1 MAQFFQS
8 VGDVL
13 STLGSSFCVPVM
25 LFIIALFMGCKGQK
39 AFRAAL
45 LCAAG
50 LTGFSLVINSYS
62 GIIAPVVQSMVD
74 STGVK
79 LSCLDV
85 GWQAFSVIAYGTQV
99 GLIWIGI
106 CIILQIVLFLCKFT
120 DVFMASDLWNNY
132 SFMIWGSLV
141 YFHTKSF
148 AFALICMLVQLLYIL
163 LFSEAFAKRFST
175 FYNYPQCCMTAPHH
189 LEGLPFAVIMNWILG
204 KIGFDK
210 IKINATTL
218 QKKLGIFGE
227 PMFIGLVVG
236 ALIGGGTA
244 AYSSIKKG
252 DEWYEVALKTLSG
265 AALGGMLGAAMG
277 TGAALA
283 AGGTIAG
290 LSVSAS
296 VAVGMGV
303 TVGGSAVLGA
313 TNSFVNQIIDND
325 WDISKVSASRIG
337 TDALVAGIKG
347 LLSFGAGAW
356 TGGAGLWNVPKGA
369 APGFLNAAT
378 KIYLNTV
385 IGTGLKLSV
394 DAIYAMLLGEECGWI
409 NGLKGVIDWV
419 F

>member
-236 ALIGGGTA
+236 ALIGIL
-244 AYSSIKKG
+244 SIPIILILSFVLPG
-252 DEWYEVALKTLSG
+252 NIILPMADLVALPYMSEVFCATSNGNIAKTVAMNVIWFS
-265 AALGGMLGAAMG
+265 LGMIIVSQFCPAMTQIAIEQG
-277 TGAALA
+277 VNLADYNA
-283 AGGTIAG
+283 AG
-290 LSVSAS
+290 VSI
-296 VAVGMGV
+296 V
-303 TVGGSAVLGA
+303 
-313 TNSFVNQIIDND
+313 
-325 WDISKVSASRIG
+325 
-337 TDALVAGIKG
+337 
-347 LLSFGAGAW
+347 SFGVLCHPFIV
-356 TGGAGLWNVPKGA
+356 GLFA
-369 APGFLNAAT
+369 AFWFQNYIAIAIIIVVYVVLYVLFKKNRYTFVDWMENQAA
-378 KIYLNTV
+378 KYQL
-385 IGTGLKLSV
+385 
-394 DAIYAMLLGEECGWI
+394 
-409 NGLKGVIDWV
+409 
-419 F
+419 

>member
-236 ALIGGGTA
+236 ALIGFLGNINDLTTV
-244 AYSSIKKG
+244 AYG
-252 DEWYEVALKTLSG
+252 EPNT
-265 AALGGMLGAAMG
+265 
-277 TGAALA
+277 LA
-283 AGGTIAG
+283 AGI
-290 LSVSAS
+290 LSIPII
-296 VAVGMGV
+296 
-303 TVGGSAVLGA
+303 LIL
-313 TNSFVNQIIDND
+313 SFVLPGNIILPMAD
-325 WDISKVSASRIG
+325 
-337 TDALVAGIKG
+337 LVALPYMSEVFCATSNGNIAKTVAMNVIWFSLG
-347 LLSFGAGAW
+347 MIIVSQFCPAMTQIAIEQGVNLADYNAAGVSIVSFGVLCHPFIV
-356 TGGAGLWNVPKGA
+356 GLFA
-369 APGFLNAAT
+369 AFWFQNYIAIAIIIVVYVVLYVLFKKNRYTFVDWMENQAA
-378 KIYLNTV
+378 KYQL
-385 IGTGLKLSV
+385 
-394 DAIYAMLLGEECGWI
+394 
-409 NGLKGVIDWV
+409 
-419 F
+419 

>member
-1 MAQFFQS
+1 MNNPINKYDPSGHFAIS
-8 VGDVL
+8 AA
-13 STLGSSFCVPVM
+13 
-25 LFIIALFMGCKGQK
+25 LFI
-39 AFRAAL
+39 
-45 LCAAG
+45 
-50 LTGFSLVINSYS
+50 
-62 GIIAPVVQSMVD
+62 
-74 STGVK
+74 
-79 LSCLDV
+79 
-85 GWQAFSVIAYGTQV
+85 GT
-99 GLIWIGI
+99 I
-106 CIILQIVLFLCKFT
+106 
-120 DVFMASDLWNNY
+120 
-132 SFMIWGSLV
+132 
-141 YFHTKSF
+141 
-148 AFALICMLVQLLYIL
+148 
-163 LFSEAFAKRFST
+163 
-175 FYNYPQCCMTAPHH
+175 
-189 LEGLPFAVIMNWILG
+189 
-204 KIGFDK
+204 
-210 IKINATTL
+210 
-218 QKKLGIFGE
+218 
-227 PMFIGLVVG
+227 VVG
-236 ALIGGGTA
+236 ASIGGGTA